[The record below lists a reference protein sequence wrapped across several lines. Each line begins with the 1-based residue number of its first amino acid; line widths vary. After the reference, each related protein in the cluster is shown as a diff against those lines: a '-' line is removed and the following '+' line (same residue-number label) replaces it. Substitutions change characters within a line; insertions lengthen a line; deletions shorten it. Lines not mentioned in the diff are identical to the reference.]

1 MIHKPGNSAV
11 RRDDTPHFNIWFASN
26 RSHGHKCDRDRF
38 WGRTKPSK
46 GKELGLAGESIKGNR
61 GRVGI

>member
-11 RRDDTPHFNIWFASN
+11 RRDDTPHFNIWLASN
-26 RSHGHKCDRDRF
+26 RSHRHSCDRDRL

-46 GKELGLAGESIKGNR
+46 GKN
-61 GRVGI
+61 

>member
-26 RSHGHKCDRDRF
+26 RSHGHNCDRDRF

-46 GKELGLAGESIKGNR
+46 GKN
-61 GRVGI
+61 